1 MRLVPTLAGQRLV
14 PQTALGNARR
24 DKNHVRCTGIKARS
38 EAPRNLRSGRNLAMR
53 IVSSTGTAI
62 AAIAAL
68 VAFSAPVCAQDKVWK
83 HGLINAKS
91 DAGIF
96 LMVSTRD
103 FAKKQGLQLEISQFK
118 DDQLALKA
126 LIAGELDSFEG
137 GPQGVF
143 AVDAKGGDVK
153 LLGCHW
159 VVVPHGIYA
168 NEKITQMQDLK
179 GKQIAVSAPNSMPD
193 MLARSALA
201 KFGVADTEVK
211 LAAIG
216 GDNDRYQALVGGVVD
231 AAVVSNEYQP
241 VAPKNIHLL
250 VAGRDAVPNFL
261 RVCMVSTDK
270 KLAERGDDAVKFLA
284 AEMSALRFAL
294 SHRDETIAL
303 TRELTRAKPDDPRPA
318 FVYDDAVQHNAV
330 DPTLPLP
337 AEKIQWIQE
346 QMVKAGR
353 LKAPLDLKTVTA
365 PEYREKAL
373 QVLGH

>member
-1 MRLVPTLAGQRLV
+1 MKTRRIGLLAIVATAALAG
-14 PQTALGNARR
+14 
-24 DKNHVRCTGIKARS
+24 
-38 EAPRNLRSGRNLAMR
+38 
-53 IVSSTGTAI
+53 
-62 AAIAAL
+62 L
-68 VAFSAPVCAQDKVWK
+68 VASGAAQEKVWK
-83 HGLINAKS
+83 HGLINAKA

-103 FAKKQGLQLEISQFK
+103 FAKKQGLKIEISQFK

-143 AVDAKGGDVK
+143 AADAKGGDVK

-168 NEKITQMQDLK
+168 SDKISKVQDLK

-201 KFGVADTEVK
+201 KFGVSDTEVK
-211 LAAIG
+211 LAAVG
-216 GDNDRYQALVGGVVD
+216 GDRDRYQALVGGVVD

-241 VAPKNIHLL
+241 IAPKNIHLL

-261 RVCMVSTDK
+261 RVCMVSTGK

-303 TRELTRAKPDDPRPA
+303 TRELIRAKP
-318 FVYDDAVQHNAV
+318 
-330 DPTLPLP
+330 
-337 AEKIQWIQE
+337 
-346 QMVKAGR
+346 
-353 LKAPLDLKTVTA
+353 
-365 PEYREKAL
+365 
-373 QVLGH
+373 

>member
-1 MRLVPTLAGQRLV
+1 
-14 PQTALGNARR
+14 
-24 DKNHVRCTGIKARS
+24 
-38 EAPRNLRSGRNLAMR
+38 MR
-53 IVSSTGTAI
+53 IVSFTGTAI
-62 AAIAAL
+62 AAIAAF
-68 VAFSAPVCAQDKVWK
+68 VAFSAPASAQDKVWK
-83 HGLINAKS
+83 HGLINAKA

-103 FAKKQGLQLEISQFK
+103 FAKKQGLNIEISQFK

-201 KFGVADTEVK
+201 KFGVSDVK

-216 GDNDRYQALVGGVVD
+216 GDNDRYQALIGGVVD

-250 VAGRDAVPNFL
+250 VAGRDVVPNFL
-261 RVCMVSTDK
+261 RVCLVSTAN

-303 TRELTRAKPDDPRPA
+303 TRELTHAKSDDPRPA
-318 FVYDDAVQHNAV
+318 FVYDDAVQHHAV

-337 AEKIQWIQE
+337 AEKIQWIQD
-346 QMVKAGR
+346 QMVKEGR

-365 PEYREKAL
+365 PEFREKAL
-373 QVLGH
+373 QVVDH

>member
-1 MRLVPTLAGQRLV
+1 
-14 PQTALGNARR
+14 
-24 DKNHVRCTGIKARS
+24 
-38 EAPRNLRSGRNLAMR
+38 MR
-53 IVSSTGTAI
+53 IAISRRVGIGTFIVASI
-62 AAIAAL
+62 FAVWFTPAA
-68 VAFSAPVCAQDKVWK
+68 AQEKVWK
-83 HGLINAKS
+83 HGLINAKA

-96 LMVSTRD
+96 LMVSRHD
-103 FAKKQGLQLEISQFK
+103 FAKKQGLKIEISQFK

-143 AVDAKGGDVK
+143 AADSKGGDVK

-168 NEKITQMQDLK
+168 NDKITKVEDLK

-211 LAAIG
+211 LAAVG
-216 GDNDRYQALVGGVVD
+216 GDNDRYQALIGGVVD

-261 RVCMVSTDK
+261 RVCMVSTAK
-270 KLAERGDDAVKFLA
+270 KLSERGDDAVKFLA
-284 AEMSALRFAL
+284 AEMNALRYAL

-303 TRELTRAKPDDPRPA
+303 TRELTHSKADDPRPA
-318 FVYDDAVQHNAV
+318 FVYDDAVEHHAV

-353 LKAPLDLKTVTA
+353 LKSPLDLKTVTA

>member
-1 MRLVPTLAGQRLV
+1 
-14 PQTALGNARR
+14 
-24 DKNHVRCTGIKARS
+24 
-38 EAPRNLRSGRNLAMR
+38 
-53 IVSSTGTAI
+53 
-62 AAIAAL
+62 
-68 VAFSAPVCAQDKVWK
+68 
-83 HGLINAKS
+83 
-91 DAGIF
+91 
-96 LMVSTRD
+96 
-103 FAKKQGLQLEISQFK
+103 
-118 DDQLALKA
+118 
-126 LIAGELDSFEG
+126 
-137 GPQGVF
+137 
-143 AVDAKGGDVK
+143 
-153 LLGCHW
+153 
-159 VVVPHGIYA
+159 
-168 NEKITQMQDLK
+168 
-179 GKQIAVSAPNSMPD
+179 
-193 MLARSALA
+193 RSALA

-211 LAAIG
+211 LAAVG
-216 GDNDRYQALVGGVVD
+216 GDNDRYQALIGGVVD

-261 RVCMVSTDK
+261 RVCMVSTGK

-284 AEMSALRFAL
+284 AEMSALRYAL

-303 TRELTRAKPDDPRPA
+303 TRELTHAKADDPRPA
-318 FVYDDAVQHNAV
+318 FVYDDAIQYHAV

>member
-1 MRLVPTLAGQRLV
+1 MNANKIGLAVLIALAAV
-14 PQTALGNARR
+14 AAPATAQ
-24 DKNHVRCTGIKARS
+24 
-38 EAPRNLRSGRNLAMR
+38 E
-53 IVSSTGTAI
+53 
-62 AAIAAL
+62 
-68 VAFSAPVCAQDKVWK
+68 KVWK
-83 HGLINAKS
+83 HGLINAKA

-103 FAKKQGLQLEISQFK
+103 FAKKQGLKVKISQFK

-143 AVDAKGGDVK
+143 AADAKGGDVK

-168 NEKITQMQDLK
+168 TDKISKVEDLK

-201 KFGVADTEVK
+201 KFGVTDTDVK
-211 LAAIG
+211 LAAVG
-216 GDNDRYQALVGGVVD
+216 GDRDRYQALIGGVVD
-231 AAVVSNEYQP
+231 AAVISNEYQP
-241 VAPKNIHLL
+241 IAPKNIHLL

-261 RVCMVSTDK
+261 RVCIVSSAK

-303 TRELTRAKPDDPRPA
+303 TRELIHAKPDDLRPA
-318 FVYDDAVQHNAV
+318 FVYDDAIQHHAV

-346 QMVKAGR
+346 QMVKAGK
-353 LKAPLDLKTVTA
+353 LKAPLTLKDVTA

-373 QVLGH
+373 TIIGH

>member
-1 MRLVPTLAGQRLV
+1 MMR
-14 PQTALGNARR
+14 TAMTERVTVG
-24 DKNHVRCTGIKARS
+24 
-38 EAPRNLRSGRNLAMR
+38 
-53 IVSSTGTAI
+53 AI
-62 AAIAAL
+62 A
-68 VAFSAPVCAQDKVWK
+68 VATIFAFLSAPASAQEKVWK

-103 FAKKQGLQLEISQFK
+103 FAKKQGIKIEISQFK

-143 AVDAKGGDVK
+143 AADSKGGDVK

-168 NEKITQMQDLK
+168 NEKITKVEDLK

-211 LAAIG
+211 LAAVG
-216 GDNDRYQALVGGVVD
+216 GDNDRYQALIGGVVD

-261 RVCMVSTDK
+261 RVCMVSTGK
-270 KLAERGDDAVKFLA
+270 KLAERGDAGGQFELGMMFFYGQGVPQSDQEAAVWFRKA
-284 AEMSALRFAL
+284 AEQGCAEAQAALVICTPPTTVNTTPTDRRERSSGRMGSKGRASSLWREMSL
-294 SHRDETIAL
+294 S
-303 TRELTRAKPDDPRPA
+303 
-318 FVYDDAVQHNAV
+318 
-330 DPTLPLP
+330 
-337 AEKIQWIQE
+337 
-346 QMVKAGR
+346 
-353 LKAPLDLKTVTA
+353 
-365 PEYREKAL
+365 
-373 QVLGH
+373 